1 MTFGTFGS
9 VARTATRVVR
19 AFVRDEA
26 GQDVIEYGLL
36 SAGIAIV
43 GIVLWQNV
51 GVGIFNAYT
60 GWDTGVQAL
69 SSCTPDPGGGG
80 CP

>member
-1 MTFGTFGS
+1 MRNGA
-9 VARTATRVVR
+9 ARSIASTTRVVW
-19 AFVRDEA
+19 AFVCDEA

-43 GIVLWQNV
+43 GIVLWQNI

-60 GWDTGVQAL
+60 GWDTGVQTL
-69 SSCTPDPGGGG
+69 SACTPDPGGGG